1 MGCEKINN
9 AHVLADLA
17 FETLGRDYGP
27 FGALFESFAH
37 SFQNEEADDR
47 AAVGLFIL
55 STAAIYL
62 EFAQPYYGLL
72 DNGLVVVV
80 DITPPPPSPP
90 SPSPSPPR
98 RSSWA
103 CDAIL
108 VDIDTT
114 STKFDR
120 RIDGWVF
127 GTGRGA
133 DRVEWLM
140 ARSPTQLFGP
150 RLWKAAKSL
159 VIADNGAPRGRVWC
173 GECFSCKGVA
183 GYQGPNPPKIMCKAC
198 TADAAA
204 LALIMAEDSKKTS
217 TKKKKN
223 RCGTKIKKSNQW
235 TKKKTV
241 VAASPVLPL
250 RALPTPPPEPLKWVE
265 DLVTHAVAATTAS
278 AYLDWLAG
286 AVAAVAVARGV
297 HSRREMDALGFV
309 CY

>member
-1 MGCEKINN
+1 MGCEKNN
-9 AHVLADLA
+9 AHVLAELA
-17 FETLGRDYGP
+17 AETLGADYGA
-27 FGALFESFAH
+27 FGALFESFAQ
-37 SFQNEEADDR
+37 SFQNDEADEL
-47 AAVGLFIL
+47 AAMGLFIL

-72 DNGLVVVV
+72 DSGLVVVV
-80 DITPPPPSPP
+80 DITPPPSLPSPP
-90 SPSPSPPR
+90 LSGNVPR

-103 CDAIL
+103 SDAIL

-204 LALIMAEDSKKTS
+204 SALIMAEDSKKKTS
-217 TKKKKN
+217 KKN
-223 RCGTKIKKSNQW
+223 QRKIKTKKSNQW
-235 TKKKTV
+235 TKKKSL
-241 VAASPVLPL
+241 VAASPVLPA
-250 RALPTPPPEPLKWVE
+250 RNPPPEPSAPWVVE
-265 DLVTHAVAATTAS
+265 LFGYATAATAAAT
-278 AYLDWLAG
+278 YLDWLAG
-286 AVAAVAVARGV
+286 AVAAAVVVRGV